1 MQEEGSQLEVR
12 GAQELVAGSWVGFGD
27 GACPSKGAELRPHVD
42 DDLGGRRAEILQPA
56 PYACLEKFSR
66 PTELLGSQGL
76 AAKHDTSAGHP
87 KVWQEKKQVQEQGT
101 CPCVP
106 QRLFPA
112 LLPQMG
118 TSQHT
123 SVLVQKKA
131 GWRGDN
137 TAQVVETSDL

>member
-1 MQEEGSQLEVR
+1 M
-12 GAQELVAGSWVGFGD
+12 EL

-87 KVWQEKKQVQEQGT
+87 KVSRKRGK
-101 CPCVP
+101 P
-106 QRLFPA
+106 RSKAPA
-112 LLPQMG
+112 LVFPNASSQPSCPKSVSPHVCAGAEKGWLEGRQHSSGCRDLGSLTPQV
-118 TSQHT
+118 S
-123 SVLVQKKA
+123 
-131 GWRGDN
+131 
-137 TAQVVETSDL
+137 SD

>member
-1 MQEEGSQLEVR
+1 M
-12 GAQELVAGSWVGFGD
+12 EL

-112 LLPQMG
+112 LLPQICL
-118 TSQHT
+118 TT
-123 SVLVQKKA
+123 RLCWCRKRLA
-131 GWRGDN
+131 GG
-137 TAQVVETSDL
+137 ETTQLRL

>member
-1 MQEEGSQLEVR
+1 M
-12 GAQELVAGSWVGFGD
+12 EL

-87 KVWQEKKQVQEQGT
+87 KVSRKRGK
-101 CPCVP
+101 P
-106 QRLFPA
+106 RSKAPA
-112 LLPQMG
+112 LVFPNAS
-118 TSQHT
+118 SQLSWPKWGHLST
-123 SVLVQKKA
+123 RLCWCRKRLA
-131 GWRGDN
+131 GG
-137 TAQVVETSDL
+137 ETTQLRL